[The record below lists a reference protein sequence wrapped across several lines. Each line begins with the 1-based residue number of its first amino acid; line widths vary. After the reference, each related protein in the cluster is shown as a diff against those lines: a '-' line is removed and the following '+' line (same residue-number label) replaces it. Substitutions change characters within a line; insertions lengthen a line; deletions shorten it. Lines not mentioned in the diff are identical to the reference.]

1 MIPPRLRSS
10 EPSGFDRF
18 FWSNNA
24 SPDIRYLRHFFPKIC
39 ESLPAHRICFV
50 FHLMSHTPRQNLSC
64 FTHFRS
70 YDIFVSP
77 FHPTAD
83 FSWLIALI
91 PTYHLVAP
99 VYIMA
104 SQDLI
109 SQFSSDLNAIPPS
122 QPDRSRT
129 PHRPQHGWHQTVPMF
144 RGPMHFA
151 MTTPRPFWNPA
162 GIPPPP
168 PTSTSFSARPTWTPP
183 TSPFPPTPPTFSQQP
198 LNNANFA
205 PQRHPITPRSPRPM
219 SSPGGSSAINEGYT
233 CRPIEIPPVDQWKP
247 DVGFHDSNKINGL
260 DFPSRIRQSRFS
272 SYKDIEGMDPLQ
284 VPLWKFL
291 YQGLHNTWLR
301 RVAYGRE
308 TFVLPFDNIGTTVF
322 VAELVSQLRT
332 RNVDLDK
339 LATFRSR
346 SAGQCVNQKEA
357 TRNMAK
363 EVAQLLQSWLPAQ
376 PSADVA
382 SQQRILELEAELA
395 KMKSDAG
402 TSPPTAPE
410 GSTPATTPIGRALQG
425 QPAASS
431 LFDPSS
437 LLISPGSVNT
447 WLVDNQPSSLTE
459 SQYRKWLKDL
469 KLPQHKQ
476 DTLEKQLE
484 KVNEWWQNQPDD
496 ASKTIQRASVAMGI
510 DPCKHKGA
518 TTDDI
523 VLKVMTVALL
533 MHSWLATYL
542 KTPGSKVA
550 GILRTLAVAHSCI
563 LALALLT
570 PFTLSPSVDVFF
582 AFRMIQTALMGQYV
596 LLHPRANS
604 KLQAL
609 LKGTPMQSIFF
620 CTSWEDLKV
629 ALHCFKHPQAV
640 YVRFSHIANFQP
652 KFYVGSTSSFV
663 LDREHSRYR
672 KFLQVQQNKFVLA
685 EVALRFWCRFDNFWM
700 WSVFPIYT
708 NKSNFWALEQAL
720 IQLWQPRLNT
730 PFIYQFFN
738 CRKGLIS
745 RTKFSNSRQFG
756 AFSLWRKLRWQSTPH
771 HLRRALHS
779 PLFHRRV
786 QLWEIIQDLGSNSVR
801 RFHMEKRLRSNE
813 TGAQG
818 CYFIRRL
825 ANNLGE
831 PQRSYAI
838 NAIDRALTFWKAK
851 RVRKPV
857 PLRAPW
863 LLAPNWTR
871 DLRQLL
877 TAHVHRTKCYNT
889 TLQTP
894 STGIVFTK
902 FPSVMDSLCN
912 HKEAATKWADGEAPK
927 CACGA
932 LRQHAGHHQQSDQHL
947 VLEGDNL
954 HFEDGPYT
962 SIATG
967 SLQNKI
973 FPPPKEIHASLRLA
987 LRSWTTRNSLPS
999 LPKTHLDALWH
1010 RSIHSHYNALHN
1022 HITHKD
1028 MVRFKRLFPDAIFHN
1043 EDKRATSL
1051 RIYCPVLYFQ
1061 CLTTTF
1067 ADPLVFR
1074 KLEESPSDIIE
1085 KTIAEINKQFGKS
1098 YPWALGAGRDLP
1110 NAYVLPKRKKQFRA
1124 GRPIVSF
1131 FTAPFRPMLN
1141 CIAKL
1146 IYNLLPQ
1153 AFPHNLAKGDVFD
1166 LIKLLKDTDFDTF
1179 PTPRIHNQDLAGF
1192 FTSIDT
1198 DRFIAS
1204 WRLTLQFLS
1213 TLMSTDPDEIISV
1226 KATPGN
1232 TTGDVVKGRTCRT
1245 LNVTR
1250 KIFIRDIERIILMS
1264 LKMTQFSIGTS
1275 VFEQIRGSPMGSPLS
1290 PALCMMVVAL
1300 SEEIWYRT

>member
-1 MIPPRLRSS
+1 M
-10 EPSGFDRF
+10 
-18 FWSNNA
+18 
-24 SPDIRYLRHFFPKIC
+24 
-39 ESLPAHRICFV
+39 
-50 FHLMSHTPRQNLSC
+50 
-64 FTHFRS
+64 
-70 YDIFVSP
+70 
-77 FHPTAD
+77 
-83 FSWLIALI
+83 
-91 PTYHLVAP
+91 
-99 VYIMA
+99 
-104 SQDLI
+104 
-109 SQFSSDLNAIPPS
+109 
-122 QPDRSRT
+122 
-129 PHRPQHGWHQTVPMF
+129 
-144 RGPMHFA
+144 
-151 MTTPRPFWNPA
+151 
-162 GIPPPP
+162 
-168 PTSTSFSARPTWTPP
+168 
-183 TSPFPPTPPTFSQQP
+183 
-198 LNNANFA
+198 
-205 PQRHPITPRSPRPM
+205 
-219 SSPGGSSAINEGYT
+219 
-233 CRPIEIPPVDQWKP
+233 
-247 DVGFHDSNKINGL
+247 
-260 DFPSRIRQSRFS
+260 
-272 SYKDIEGMDPLQ
+272 
-284 VPLWKFL
+284 
-291 YQGLHNTWLR
+291 
-301 RVAYGRE
+301 
-308 TFVLPFDNIGTTVF
+308 
-322 VAELVSQLRT
+322 
-332 RNVDLDK
+332 
-339 LATFRSR
+339 
-346 SAGQCVNQKEA
+346 
-357 TRNMAK
+357 
-363 EVAQLLQSWLPAQ
+363 
-376 PSADVA
+376 
-382 SQQRILELEAELA
+382 
-395 KMKSDAG
+395 
-402 TSPPTAPE
+402 
-410 GSTPATTPIGRALQG
+410 
-425 QPAASS
+425 
-431 LFDPSS
+431 
-437 LLISPGSVNT
+437 
-447 WLVDNQPSSLTE
+447 
-459 SQYRKWLKDL
+459 
-469 KLPQHKQ
+469 
-476 DTLEKQLE
+476 
-484 KVNEWWQNQPDD
+484 
-496 ASKTIQRASVAMGI
+496 
-510 DPCKHKGA
+510 
-518 TTDDI
+518 
-523 VLKVMTVALL
+523 
-533 MHSWLATYL
+533 
-542 KTPGSKVA
+542 
-550 GILRTLAVAHSCI
+550 RTLAVAHACI

-582 AFRMIQTALMGQYV
+582 AFRMIQTVLMGQYV
-596 LLHPRANS
+596 LLHPRANP

-620 CTSWEDLKV
+620 CTSWDDLTV
-629 ALHCFKHPQAV
+629 ALQCFKHPQAV
-640 YVRFSHIANFQP
+640 YIRFSHIANFQP

-756 AFSLWRKLRWQSTPH
+756 AFSLWRKLRWQSTPQ

-877 TAHVHRTKCYNT
+877 TSHVHRTRCYNT

-912 HKEAATKWADGEAPK
+912 HKEAATKWADGETPK
-927 CACGA
+927 CTCDA
-932 LRQHAGHHQQSDQHL
+932 LRPHALHHHQSDHHL

-954 HFEDGPYT
+954 HFDEGPHT

-973 FPPPKEIHASLRLA
+973 FPPSKEIQISLRLA
-987 LRSWTTRNSLPS
+987 LRTWTTRNSLPS
-999 LPKTHLDALWH
+999 LQKTHLDELWH
-1010 RSIHSHYNALHN
+1010 RSIHSHYHALHN

-1028 MVRFKRLFPDAIFHN
+1028 IVRFKRLFPEAIFHN

-1074 KLEESPSDIIE
+1074 KLENSPNDIIE
-1085 KTIAEINKQFGKS
+1085 KTIAEINNQFGKA

-1213 TLMSTDPDEIISV
+1213 TLMSTDPDEVISV

-1300 SEEIWYRT
+1300 SEEIWYRTYRTTLTTMDLTARLLRYVDNRLCLSDPSWDYEICFANFLHPEFYGHPIILETEPDQEFLGFCIEFEPFALRYSPPRDFNQVMAPFSASPLAVQLSGFVSRLFLVAKCAHPAQERTRGFAALHRLYRAAGFCESDLAAAAKPIRQYLHTSSLW